1 MEGLQY
7 AKADTSYLI
16 NTTARSIP
24 RKIHTNMERQLIDY
38 NEEKIQR
45 LNEKCLELEERVT
58 FLEATI
64 YKFRITLE
72 PGQVKADD
80 IQEFCDLVDDY
91 FNSMEAIKGGNKIG
105 LA

>member
-1 MEGLQY
+1 MTDIMNH
-7 AKADTSYLI
+7 KVKT
-16 NTTARSIP
+16 
-24 RKIHTNMERQLIDY
+24 
-38 NEEKIQR
+38 

-64 YKFRITLE
+64 YKFRLTLE
-72 PGQVKADD
+72 PGKVNADD
-80 IQEFCDLVDDY
+80 IKEFCELVDDY

>member
-1 MEGLQY
+1 MDIY
-7 AKADTSYLI
+7 D
-16 NTTARSIP
+16 
-24 RKIHTNMERQLIDY
+24 
-38 NEEKIQR
+38 EKIKR

-64 YKFRITLE
+64 YKFRLTLDNRDN
-72 PGQVKADD
+72 PGDEYFQS
-80 IQEFCDLVDDY
+80 IEEFCDLVDDY

>member
-1 MEGLQY
+1 MEGLIM
-7 AKADTSYLI
+7 DI
-16 NTTARSIP
+16 
-24 RKIHTNMERQLIDY
+24 MD
-38 NEEKIQR
+38 EKIKI

-72 PGQVKADD
+72 PGKVNADE
-80 IQEFCDLVDDY
+80 IQEFCELVDDY

>member
-1 MEGLQY
+1 MEQ
-7 AKADTSYLI
+7 D
-16 NTTARSIP
+16 
-24 RKIHTNMERQLIDY
+24 KIRI
-38 NEEKIQR
+38 

-64 YKFRITLE
+64 YKFRLTLE
-72 PGQVKADD
+72 PGKVNADD
-80 IQEFCDLVDDY
+80 IEEFCELVDDY